1 MNKLD
6 LEKAEEPEIKLPTS
20 VGSLEKRESSR
31 KTSTSVS
38 LTMLKPL
45 TVLITTD
52 WKILKEMEY
61 QTTLLVSLETSMWVK
76 KKQLEL
82 YMEQRTV
89 QNWERSMTRLY
100 IVTLLVKLL

>member
-1 MNKLD
+1 MYKLD
-6 LEKAEEPEIKLPTS
+6 LEKAAESEIKLPTFTES
-20 VGSLEKRESSR
+20 QREQGNSR

>member
-1 MNKLD
+1 MYKLD
-6 LEKAEEPEIKLPTS
+6 LEKAAESEIKLPTFT
-20 VGSLEKRESSR
+20 ESQRKQGNSR

-76 KKQLEL
+76 KKQ
-82 YMEQRTV
+82 
-89 QNWERSMTRLY
+89 
-100 IVTLLVKLL
+100 